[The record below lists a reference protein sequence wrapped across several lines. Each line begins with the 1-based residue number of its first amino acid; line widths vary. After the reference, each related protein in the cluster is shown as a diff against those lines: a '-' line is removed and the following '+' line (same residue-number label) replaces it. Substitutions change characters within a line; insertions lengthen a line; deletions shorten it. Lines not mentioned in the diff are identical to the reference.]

1 MGKLL
6 VHQDCVN
13 DEIANKLIKLCPF
26 GAIEYKDGKL
36 EINAACKMCRICVK
50 KGPKGVIE
58 FVEEQIIKVDKS
70 AYKGIA
76 VYVDHVEGRIHPV
89 TFELIGKARELA
101 KKVGYPV
108 YCIFPGF
115 QILDSAEELLH
126 YGVDEVFIYDYMELE
141 HFRIEPYTA
150 VFEDFI
156 NSKKPSIILVGAT
169 TIGRS
174 LAPRVA
180 ARFRTGLTADCTV
193 LDIKENSDL
202 VQIRPAFGGN
212 IMAQIVTPNSR
223 PQLATVR
230 YKIMNAPERTE
241 NASGKITVCS
251 MDINKFKSNV
261 DVIKITKKETEEN
274 ISESEII
281 VVAGR
286 AIKTKKDMSLAY
298 ELAEVLG
305 GNFAGTRPMVE
316 AGWIDAKKQIG
327 LSGRTV
333 KPKLIITLGVSGAV
347 QFTAGMKSAD
357 YIFAINKD
365 PKAAIFSVAH
375 YGIIGD
381 IYEIVPKLIENIKNE
396 KGLTGE
402 LPKYAAPSTRN

>member
-6 VHQDCVN
+6 VHQDLVN
-13 DEIANKLIKLCPF
+13 DETANKLIKLCPF

-36 EINAACKMCRICVK
+36 EINAGCKMCRICIK

-58 FVEEQIIKVDKS
+58 FVEEQTTKVDKS

-89 TFELIGKARELA
+89 TFELIGKAKELA
-101 KKVGYPV
+101 KKVNYPV

-126 YGVDEVFIYDYMELE
+126 YGADEVFIYDYVELE

-156 NSKKPSIILVGAT
+156 NNKKPSIILIGAT

-241 NASGKITVCS
+241 EVSGKITVCS
-251 MDINKFKSNV
+251 MDTNKFKSNV
-261 DVIKITKKETEEN
+261 DVIKITKKEIEGN